1 MNRIICSTIFL
12 IFLSS
17 RIFAESNMMVFKI
30 LQNVPAFNSVS
41 LQYLEET
48 MRIPP
53 RNIII
58 EPMVKLNTS

>member
-48 MRIPP
+48 NYADSAEEYNYKIGRAH
-53 RNIII
+53 
-58 EPMVKLNTS
+58 V